1 MTTNTGFK
9 KLSTSLNIYYDFN
22 QRVILLSDF
31 NKLSIMTTLIIWKQS
46 KQSGIVFDQT
56 FALDSL
62 CKNLGVKFDI
72 LMIVLGFVH
81 LTKVVVSYCFFRFI
95 VLSTMIFQRL
105 GRRTKMDNFF
115 HQIVILGLQT
125 QPNHVRDP

>member
-1 MTTNTGFK
+1 MVILFI
-9 KLSTSLNIYYDFN
+9 LRCLLICYDFN
-22 QRVILLSDF
+22 KILVITI
-31 NKLSIMTTLIIWKQS
+31 SIISKQS
-46 KQSGIVFDQT
+46 KKSSIVFDRLIQN
-56 FALDSL
+56 FVLDSL